1 METKLG
7 FIAQRA
13 AKEPKVR
20 FNNLMH
26 LVNEE
31 ALLANFRMLD
41 RNKAAGVDGVSWQE
55 YNLKAQENI
64 GKLAQQMRDMAYKP
78 QAVKRVYIPKG
89 NGGVRPLGLPA
100 IEDKIVQRTMAG
112 VLTAIYEQDFKD
124 CSYGFRPRRN
134 CHQALKQIG
143 KLINDR
149 PTHHVI
155 EADIKGFFDNISH
168 EKLVTLLKMRVS
180 DTRFLRYIARF
191 IKSGY
196 MEGNILTEAKIGTPQ
211 GGNISPVLANIF
223 LHYVLDAWFTREI
236 KPRLKGQSHL
246 VRYCDDF
253 VILVQYKQEA
263 QWILGQMRERFKEFE
278 LELNREKTRVVSF
291 GYFERENAKKQN
303 RKPNTFDFLGFT
315 HYCAQTRKGAF
326 KVGRKTSA
334 SRFARS
340 SHAIGMWLKAVRNAC
355 TLIELWKMLCAKLK
369 GYYQYYGVS
378 ENLRSVEA
386 FYRATVKLVYKWTNR
401 RSQKQSFNWEQF
413 NEYLRRYPLPQ
424 PRIVHSFY
432 A

>member
-1 METKLG
+1 MGTKLG
-7 FIAQRA
+7 CITQRA
-13 AKEPKVR
+13 AREPKVQ

-31 ALLANFRMLD
+31 TLLANFRMLD

-55 YNLKAQENI
+55 YNRKAQENV

-100 IEDKIVQRTMAG
+100 IEDKIVQRTMAEI
-112 VLTAIYEQDFKD
+112 LTAIYEQDFKD

-134 CHQALKQIG
+134 CHQALRQIG

-149 PTHHVI
+149 PSHHVI

-168 EKLVTLLKMRVS
+168 EKLVTLLKMRVA

-196 MEGNILTEAKIGTPQ
+196 REGNILTEAKTGTPQ
-211 GGNISPVLANIF
+211 GGNLSPVLANIF
-223 LHYVLDAWFTREI
+223 LHYVLDVWFAQEI

-246 VRYCDDF
+246 IRYCDDF

-263 QWILGQMRERFKEFE
+263 QWILERMRERFKEFA
-278 LELNREKTRVVSF
+278 LELSREKTRVVSF

-315 HYCAQTRKGAF
+315 HYCTQTRKGAF
-326 KVGRKTSA
+326 KVGRKTSTN
-334 SRFARS
+334 RRTRS
-340 SHAIGMWLKAVRNAC
+340 SHAIGVWLKAVRNVL
-355 TLIELWKMLCAKLK
+355 TLTELWKMLCVKLK
-369 GYYQYYGVS
+369 GHYQYYGVS
-378 ENLRSVEA
+378 DNLQSMVA
-386 FYRATVKLVYKWTNR
+386 FYRATVKLVYKWINR
-401 RSQKQSFNWEQF
+401 RSQKQSFNWGQF
-413 NEYLRRYPLPQ
+413 NEYLRRYPLPR
-424 PRIVHSFY
+424 PYIVHSFY